1 MASLAQY
8 SASLHDAAPIERPAP
23 GRGAR
28 WFGYAL
34 YASTA
39 LLVVAAAL
47 ANA

>member
-8 SASLHDAAPIERPAP
+8 SAALHDAPSVERPAP
-23 GRGAR
+23 GRGTR
-28 WFGYAL
+28 MFGLAI

-47 ANA
+47 HSA